1 MELTQN
7 NKKLT
12 KVQVCI
18 FQRNISNHQYP
29 SVLQKPIESIIE
41 NKILFTKPTK
51 NNKVLGL

>member
-18 FQRNISNHQYP
+18 FKGNISNYQYP